1 MTGRLNNLMNKLQK
15 QTESF
20 DAALITSEI
29 NRLYFTGFKSSAGL
43 VLVTRDESYF
53 IVDFRYYEAAAK
65 KVKGV
70 KVALGS
76 DFKSELLKL
85 IKKHKIKSILLENAG
100 ITLAEVLK
108 FEAWV
113 KDQGVSFIKTSAL
126 DDAICLL
133 RSIKTEEEIQNIK
146 TAQEIAERALGKFLP
161 KIKIG
166 MTEKEAAFNLEF
178 LMRKEGAES
187 VAFDI
192 IVASG
197 KNGAVPHAQPS
208 EKKFENGDFIT
219 IDIGAVYNGY
229 HSDMTRTVALG
240 HVSERQR
247 EVYDLV
253 LQAQSKAI
261 ENIKPGVLCKEVDD
275 IARSFIYKN
284 GYEGCFEHA
293 LGHGVGLEIHEK
305 PSLSARSKDGL
316 NPGTVVTVE
325 PGIYLNNEFGVR
337 LEDMVLVSAEG
348 AVNLTSAE
356 KNLIIL

>member
-1 MTGRLNNLMNKLQK
+1 MTDRLNNLMKELQK
-15 QTESF
+15 QPESF

-43 VLVTRDESYF
+43 VLVTREAAYF
-53 IVDFRYYEAAAK
+53 IVDFRYYGATAK
-65 KVKGV
+65 QVKGV
-70 KVALGS
+70 KVVLAS
-76 DFKSELLKL
+76 DFKSELLKM
-85 IKKHKIKSILLENAG
+85 IKKHKIKNILLENAG

-108 FEAWV
+108 FEVWV

-133 RSIKTEEEIQNIK
+133 RSIKTEWEVKNIK
-146 TAQEIAERALGKFLP
+146 TAQEIAELALGEFLP
-161 KIKIG
+161 KIKVG

-178 LMRKEGAES
+178 LMRKEGAECAS
-187 VAFDI
+187 FDI

-197 KNGAVPHAQPS
+197 KNGSVPHAQPS
-208 EKKFENGDFIT
+208 EKKFEDGDFIT
-219 IDIGAVYNGY
+219 IDMGAVYNGY

-240 HVSERQR
+240 HVSEKQR
-247 EVYDLV
+247 EVYNLV
-253 LQAQSKAI
+253 LQAQSNAI
-261 ENIKPGVLCKEVDD
+261 EHIKSGALCQEVDAV
-275 IARSFIYKN
+275 ARDFIYKN

-305 PSLSARSKDGL
+305 PRLSACSKDVL
-316 NPGTVVTVE
+316 KPGDVVTVE

-337 LEDMVLVSAEG
+337 IEDMVLVSAEG

-356 KNLIIL
+356 KTLIIL